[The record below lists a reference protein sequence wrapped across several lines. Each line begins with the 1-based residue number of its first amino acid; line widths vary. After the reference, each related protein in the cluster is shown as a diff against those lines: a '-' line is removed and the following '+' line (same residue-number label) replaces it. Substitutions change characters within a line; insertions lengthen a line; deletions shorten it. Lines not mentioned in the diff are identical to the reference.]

1 MDAINK
7 PISKK
12 IDFLRTLMIV
22 FVLFIHNT
30 NTIPGVKEQIP
41 FFWWIQQ
48 INLFL
53 FSPAVPLLYFI
64 SAYLLFM
71 KKRNYCDVIKKRIRQ
86 ILIPFLLWPTI
97 VLTLYLVFNYKNIR
111 AYDFIDYLDT
121 YLGFFNRKGMLLPHF
136 WFLRELFILTL
147 LYPIFSKNKVKDFI
161 VFGLAVIW
169 WISGKSFILGYNSLF
184 YYMLG
189 YFAAKYQF
197 TWYVNTT
204 YKTVIFLF
212 FSLLLTVVG
221 IIITYLWKDMILIQ
235 NIIILSLSTLYIII
249 ANYSN
254 GMVTEKIKKYSFWI
268 YCIHLPILM
277 TVFIKLENKFFISV
291 ANNIVREIVIISCY
305 YMIPIVTIA
314 LAIFSA
320 DLLQRFVPIMYGL
333 LNGNRR
339 KS

>member
-1 MDAINK
+1 MDTINK
-7 PISKK
+7 SISKK

-30 NTIPGVKEQIP
+30 NTISGVKEQLP
-41 FFWWIQQ
+41 VFWAIQQ

-53 FSPAVPLLYFI
+53 FSPSVPLLYFI

-71 KKRNYCDVIKKRIRQ
+71 QKRNYCDVIKKRIRQ

-97 VLTLYLVFNYKNIR
+97 ILILYLSFNYKNIR
-111 AYDFIDYLDT
+111 SYDFIDYLDA
-121 YLGFFNRKGMLLPHF
+121 YLGIFNRKGMLLPHF
-136 WFLRELFILTL
+136 WFLRDLFILTL
-147 LYPIFSKNKVKDFI
+147 LYPIFSKNKVLDFI
-161 VFGLAVIW
+161 VFGFAIIW
-169 WISGKSFILGYNSLF
+169 WLSGKSFIIGYNSLF

-189 YFAAKYQF
+189 YFAAKYNF
-197 TWYVNTT
+197 SWYVNKT
-204 YKTVIFLF
+204 YKTVIFLI

-221 IIITYLWKDMILIQ
+221 IIITYLWKDIILIQ
-235 NIIILSLSTLYIII
+235 NIIILSLCTLYIII

-277 TVFIKLENKFFISV
+277 TFFIKLENKIFISV
-291 ANNIVREIVIISCY
+291 ANSIVRGVVIISCY

-314 LAIFSA
+314 LAILSA
-320 DLLQRFVPIMYGL
+320 DFLQRFVPIMYGL